1 MLINW
6 LRLGDRNSRFFH
18 LTTIQR
24 RQRNQIAKLK
34 DENGEWQTDPNL
46 IANVIQNHFRK
57 LYAMPPCRNFDDV
70 ISLVDPIISEEVNA
84 ALTRPVSMEEVK
96 AAVFQMGPLKAPGSD
111 GFPGLFY
118 QKFWHV
124 VGGDVFTAVLHFFQ
138 EGHMLRELNH
148 TNVTLIPK
156 VSNPEDISQ
165 FRPISLCRFNYK
177 IVSKVLA
184 NRLQPFIHDL
194 TSEQQ
199 SAFIPGRQIHDNV
212 VVAHEVFHF
221 LKRKKLGKKGY
232 VAVKVDLN
240 KAYDRICWDFLF
252 QVMERMGF
260 SAVWINWIKE
270 CASTVKYSINAN
282 GEQICNVIPSRGIR
296 QGDPISPY
304 LFLIAANVLSIM
316 INKAVSN
323 KSLVGVRMRKK
334 CPMVSHLLFADD
346 SLIFLEADP
355 RYCTNFHHYCRVS
368 VMLRA

>member
-1 MLINW
+1 M
-6 LRLGDRNSRFFH
+6 
-18 LTTIQR
+18 
-24 RQRNQIAKLK
+24 
-34 DENGEWQTDPNL
+34 
-46 IANVIQNHFRK
+46 
-57 LYAMPPCRNFDDV
+57 
-70 ISLVDPIISEEVNA
+70 
-84 ALTRPVSMEEVK
+84 
-96 AAVFQMGPLKAPGSD
+96 
-111 GFPGLFY
+111 
-118 QKFWHV
+118 
-124 VGGDVFTAVLHFFQ
+124 
-138 EGHMLRELNH
+138 
-148 TNVTLIPK
+148 
-156 VSNPEDISQ
+156 
-165 FRPISLCRFNYK
+165 
-177 IVSKVLA
+177 
-184 NRLQPFIHDL
+184 
-194 TSEQQ
+194 
-199 SAFIPGRQIHDNV
+199 

-355 RYCTNFHHYCRVS
+355 RYCTNFLHYCRVS